1 MNASSAVSVAFDP
14 LLGWTV
20 LAVLGGI
27 GLVLVLLGLR
37 AGARGTLWRLGSLI
51 VVLAA
56 LSNPSLVEEQRK
68 PIADVALVVV
78 DDSDSMAIGDRRQQ
92 VQAARETLKR
102 KLGQQEGLEVRE
114 AVLPPAHIQL
124 GSERPG
130 GTRLIETMRSALVE
144 VPPERL
150 AGVVLLTDGQ
160 VHDVPA
166 NLPPELGGAPLHAL
180 IAGKKNERDR
190 LIVLEQ
196 SPRFGVVGREVT
208 TKFRIEDPAGGT
220 APVTLSV
227 GGNVVRRLD
236 VPIGKSVELPITV
249 GNPGANVVELEVAP
263 GPTELTLD
271 NNRALFTIN
280 GVRDRLRV
288 LLVSG
293 EPYQGE
299 RAWRNLLKSDPAVDL
314 VHFTILRTPQK
325 DDFTPVRELSLIVFP
340 MRELFEQKLK
350 EFDLIIFDRYE
361 SGSLI
366 TRDYFKN
373 IAEYVKGGGALLV
386 SVGPQFATQRSLYRT
401 PLGAVL
407 PASPLGDVL
416 ETPFKPK
423 VTEIGQRHPVTADL
437 PQMGLPG
444 KEPEWGRWFRV
455 VTSRTEHGNAVL
467 SGADDKPLV
476 VLDRV
481 GEGRVAE
488 LLSDHLWLWNRG
500 IDGGGPQP
508 ELVRRVAHWLMKE
521 PDLEEEALRA
531 TSVGGRIEVTRRT
544 LATTFPPVTMT
555 SPDGSTQDDHAQ
567 PDQPRAG
574 PGRDRRRQA
583 RPLPLRRRHAAHRG
597 GGRQSRPAGILRRAR
612 DRPEAEAAGRGLGR
626 HLDVAGRQCRPR
638 HPLGAARPR
647 RRRLGLDRAPA
658 QRGLYGGRHQPAA
671 AAAGD
676 PGGAGVPDGDRECVV
691 ARGAVERPRTH
702 RLKRF
707 PMGWNRSRFHPIGNA
722 RTGDCGFTG
731 MFRPA
736 DSSRTE
742 YALTGGYRCPSG
754 RQGPRDGRFWDRRA
768 PAAWRSFP
776 VRPGRRRQG
785 PGRRSTFRCPAAR
798 RNARSPRPSRRRRP

>member
-1 MNASSAVSVAFDP
+1 MNATSAVSVAFDP
-14 LLGWTV
+14 LLGWTM

-37 AGARGTLWRLGSLI
+37 AGARGTWWRLGSLV

-56 LSNPSLVEEQRK
+56 LSNPSLIEEQRK

-78 DDSDSMAIGDRRQQ
+78 DDSDSMAIGERRQQ

-263 GPTELTLD
+263 GPNELTLD

-361 SGSLI
+361 SGGLI

-544 LATTFPPVTMT
+544 LATTFPTVTMT
-555 SPDGSTQDDHAQ
+555 APDGSTKTITLNQTSPGLGLGVIDVDKPGLYRFDDGTLHTVAAVGN
-567 PDQPRAG
+567 PDPLEFSDVRATETKLK
-574 PGRDRRRQA
+574 
-583 RPLPLRRRHAAHRG
+583 PLVEASG
-597 GGRQSRPAGILRRAR
+597 GGLMWLQDNP
-612 DRPEAEAAGRGLGR
+612 
-626 HLDVAGRQCRPR
+626 
-638 HPLGAARPR
+638 
-647 RRRLGLDRAPA
+647 
-658 QRGLYGGRHQPAA
+658 
-671 AAAGD
+671 D
-676 PGGAGVPDGDRECVV
+676 PDI
-691 ARGAVERPRTH
+691 
-702 RLKRF
+702 
-707 PMGWNRSRFHPIGNA
+707 RS
-722 RTGDCGFTG
+722 
-731 MFRPA
+731 
-736 DSSRTE
+736 
-742 YALTGGYRCPSG
+742 
-754 RQGPRDGRFWDRRA
+754 
-768 PAAWRSFP
+768 
-776 VRPGRRRQG
+776 VRPGR
-785 PGRRSTFRCPAAR
+785 AAGGSDWIGLR
-798 RNARSPRPSRRRRP
+798 RNEGYTVAGINQLPLLPGILVALAFLMAIGSAWWREGR

>member
-1 MNASSAVSVAFDP
+1 MNATSAVSVAFDP
-14 LLGWTV
+14 LLGWTM

-37 AGARGTLWRLGSLI
+37 AGARGTWWRLGSLI

-56 LSNPSLVEEQRK
+56 LSNPSLIEEQRK

-78 DDSDSMAIGDRRQQ
+78 DDSDSMAIGERRQQ

-150 AGVVLLTDGQ
+150 AGVVLLSDGQ

-263 GPTELTLD
+263 GPNELTLD

-361 SGSLI
+361 SGGLI

-544 LATTFPPVTMT
+544 LATTFPTVTMT
-555 SPDGSTQDDHAQ
+555 APDGSTKTITLNQTSPGLGLGVIDVDKPGLYRFDDGTLHTVAAVGN
-567 PDQPRAG
+567 PDPLEFSDVRATETKLK
-574 PGRDRRRQA
+574 
-583 RPLPLRRRHAAHRG
+583 PLVEASG
-597 GGRQSRPAGILRRAR
+597 GGLMWLQDNP
-612 DRPEAEAAGRGLGR
+612 
-626 HLDVAGRQCRPR
+626 
-638 HPLGAARPR
+638 
-647 RRRLGLDRAPA
+647 
-658 QRGLYGGRHQPAA
+658 
-671 AAAGD
+671 D
-676 PGGAGVPDGDRECVV
+676 PDI
-691 ARGAVERPRTH
+691 
-702 RLKRF
+702 
-707 PMGWNRSRFHPIGNA
+707 RS
-722 RTGDCGFTG
+722 
-731 MFRPA
+731 
-736 DSSRTE
+736 
-742 YALTGGYRCPSG
+742 
-754 RQGPRDGRFWDRRA
+754 
-768 PAAWRSFP
+768 
-776 VRPGRRRQG
+776 VRPGR
-785 PGRRSTFRCPAAR
+785 AAGGSDWIGLR
-798 RNARSPRPSRRRRP
+798 RNEGYTVAGINQLPLLPGILVALAFLMAIGSAWWREGR

>member
-1 MNASSAVSVAFDP
+1 MNPTAVSVAFDP
-14 LLGWTV
+14 LLPWWV
-20 LAVLGGI
+20 LAVLAGV
-27 GLVLVLLGLR
+27 GLVLVLLGMGAR
-37 AGARGTLWRLGSLI
+37 ARGTLLRLTSLI

-56 LSNPSLVEEQRK
+56 LSNPMLVEEQRK
-68 PIADVALVVV
+68 PIADVALVVT
-78 DDSDSMAIGDRRQQ
+78 DDSDSMTIGERRTQ
-92 VQAARETLKR
+92 VQAAKEALKK

-114 AVLPPAHIQL
+114 ANLPPSHIQL

-130 GTRLIETMRSALVE
+130 GTRLIETMRSALVD

-166 NLPPELGGAPLHAL
+166 LESGKGLPPELGGAPVHAL
-180 IAGKKNERDR
+180 IAGKKGERDR

-196 SPRFGVVGREVT
+196 SPRFGVVGREVIA
-208 TKFRIEDPAGGT
+208 KFRVEDQAGGT

-227 GGNVVRRLD
+227 GGELVRRLD
-236 VPIGKSVELPITV
+236 VPVGKSVELPITV

-263 GPTELTLD
+263 GQNELTLD

-361 SGSLI
+361 SGNLI
-366 TRDYFKN
+366 TRDYFRN

-386 SVGPQFATQRSLYRT
+386 SVGPVFATARSLYRT
-401 PLGAVL
+401 PLGGVL
-407 PASPLGDVL
+407 PTAPLGDVL

-423 VTEIGQRHPVTADL
+423 VTDIGQRHPVAANL
-437 PQMGLPG
+437 PQAGDPG
-444 KEPEWGRWFRV
+444 KEPEWGRWFRM
-455 VTSRTEHGNAVL
+455 VTGRTEHGNTIL
-467 SGADDKPLV
+467 SGAEDKPLV
-476 VLDRV
+476 ILDRV
-481 GEGRVAE
+481 GDGRVAQ
-488 LLSDHLWLWNRG
+488 LMSDHLWLWNRG

-544 LATTFPPVTMT
+544 LATTFPTVTMT
-555 SPDGSTQDDHAQ
+555 APDGSTKTIEL
-567 PDQPRAG
+567 
-574 PGRDRRRQA
+574 RQTS
-583 RPLPLRRRHAAHRG
+583 P
-597 GGRQSRPAGILRRAR
+597 
-612 DRPEAEAAGRGLGR
+612 GLG
-626 HLDVAGRQCRPR
+626 LGVIDVDKP
-638 HPLGAARPR
+638 
-647 RRRLGLDRAPA
+647 
-658 QRGLYGGRHQPAA
+658 GLYRFDDGSLHAVAAVGNPDPLEFSDVRATDQKLKPLVEASGGTTMWLSDNA
-671 AAAGD
+671 D
-676 PGGAGVPDGDRECVV
+676 PEI
-691 ARGAVERPRTH
+691 
-702 RLKRF
+702 
-707 PMGWNRSRFHPIGNA
+707 RS
-722 RTGDCGFTG
+722 
-731 MFRPA
+731 
-736 DSSRTE
+736 
-742 YALTGGYRCPSG
+742 
-754 RQGPRDGRFWDRRA
+754 
-768 PAAWRSFP
+768 
-776 VRPGRRRQG
+776 VRPGR
-785 PGRRSTFRCPAAR
+785 AAGGSDWIGLR
-798 RNARSPRPSRRRRP
+798 RNEGYTVAGINQLPLLPGILVALAFLLAVGSAWWREGR

>member
-1 MNASSAVSVAFDP
+1 MNPTSAVSVAFDP
-14 LLGWTV
+14 LVPWSV
-20 LAVLGGI
+20 IAVLGGI

-37 AGARGTLWRLGSLI
+37 AGARGTIWRLGSI
-51 VVLAA
+51 VVVLAA
-56 LSNPSLVEEQRK
+56 LANPALIEEQRK
-68 PIADVALVVV
+68 PIADVALIVV
-78 DDSDSMAIGDRRQQ
+78 DDSDSMAIGERRKQ
-92 VQAARETLKR
+92 VQTARESLKR

-114 AVLPPAHIQL
+114 VVLPPAHIQL

-166 NLPPELGGAPLHAL
+166 ALPPELGGAPLHGL

-190 LIVLEQ
+190 LIIVEQ

-208 TKFRIEDPAGGT
+208 TKFRVEDPAGGT

-227 GGNVVRRLD
+227 GGEVVKRID
-236 VPIGKSVELPITV
+236 VPVGKSVELPIRV
-249 GNPGANVVELEVAP
+249 GNPGANVVELEVGA
-263 GPTELTLD
+263 GPSELTLD

-361 SGSLI
+361 SGNLI
-366 TRDYFKN
+366 TRDYFRN
-373 IAEYVKGGGALLV
+373 ITEYVKNGGALLV
-386 SVGPQFATQRSLYRT
+386 SVGPVFATQRSLYRT
-401 PLGAVL
+401 PLGAIL
-407 PASPLGDVL
+407 PAAPLGDVL

-423 VTEIGQRHPVTADL
+423 VTEIGQRHPVSANL
-437 PQMGLPG
+437 PQAGQPD
-444 KEPEWGRWFRV
+444 KEPDWGRWFRL
-455 VTSRTEHGNAVL
+455 VTSRTERGNAVL
-467 SGADDKPLV
+467 SGAEDKPLV
-476 VLDRV
+476 ILDRV
-481 GEGRVAE
+481 GEGRVAQ
-488 LLSDHLWLWNRG
+488 LMSDHLWLWTRG

-531 TSVGGRIEVTRRT
+531 TAVGGRIEVTRRT

-555 SPDGSTQDDHAQ
+555 SPDGTTRKLDLRQTAPGLGLGVVDVDKPGLYRFDDGTLRTVAAVGSPDPLEFSDVRATETKLKPLVEASGGSMLWLVDQ
-567 PDQPRAG
+567 PD
-574 PGRDRRRQA
+574 
-583 RPLPLRRRHAAHRG
+583 
-597 GGRQSRPAGILRRAR
+597 
-612 DRPEAEAAGRGLGR
+612 
-626 HLDVAGRQCRPR
+626 
-638 HPLGAARPR
+638 
-647 RRRLGLDRAPA
+647 
-658 QRGLYGGRHQPAA
+658 
-671 AAAGD
+671 
-676 PGGAGVPDGDRECVV
+676 PDI
-691 ARGAVERPRTH
+691 RT
-702 RLKRF
+702 
-707 PMGWNRSRFHPIGNA
+707 
-722 RTGDCGFTG
+722 
-731 MFRPA
+731 
-736 DSSRTE
+736 
-742 YALTGGYRCPSG
+742 
-754 RQGPRDGRFWDRRA
+754 
-768 PAAWRSFP
+768 
-776 VRPGRRRQG
+776 VRPGR
-785 PGRRSTFRCPAAR
+785 AAGGSDWIGLR
-798 RNARSPRPSRRRRP
+798 RNEGYTVAGINQLPLLPGILVALVFLMAIGSAWWREGR

>member
-37 AGARGTLWRLGSLI
+37 AGARGTIWRFGSLV

-56 LSNPSLVEEQRK
+56 LSNPSLIEEQHK

-78 DDSDSMAIGDRRQQ
+78 DDSDSMAIGERRQQ

-130 GTRLIETMRSALVE
+130 GTRLIEAMRSALVE

-166 NLPPELGGAPLHAL
+166 NLPPELGAAPLHAL
-180 IAGKKNERDR
+180 IAGKKGERDR

-227 GGNVVRRLD
+227 GGDVVRRLD
-236 VPIGKSVELPITV
+236 VPVGKSVELPITV

-263 GPTELTLD
+263 GPNELTLD

-361 SGSLI
+361 SGGLI

-423 VTEIGQRHPVTADL
+423 VTEIGLRHPVTADL

-444 KEPEWGRWFRV
+444 KEPDWGRWFRV
-455 VTSRTEHGNAVL
+455 VTSRTERGNAIL

-555 SPDGSTQDDHAQ
+555 SPDGSTRTITLNQTSPGLGLGVIDVDKPGLYRFDDGTLRTVAAVGN
-567 PDQPRAG
+567 PDPLEFSDVRATE
-574 PGRDRRRQA
+574 A
-583 RPLPLRRRHAAHRG
+583 KLKPLVEASG
-597 GGRQSRPAGILRRAR
+597 GGLMWLQDNPDPELR
-612 DRPEAEAAGRGLGR
+612 
-626 HLDVAGRQCRPR
+626 
-638 HPLGAARPR
+638 
-647 RRRLGLDRAPA
+647 
-658 QRGLYGGRHQPAA
+658 
-671 AAAGD
+671 
-676 PGGAGVPDGDRECVV
+676 
-691 ARGAVERPRTH
+691 
-702 RLKRF
+702 
-707 PMGWNRSRFHPIGNA
+707 S
-722 RTGDCGFTG
+722 
-731 MFRPA
+731 
-736 DSSRTE
+736 
-742 YALTGGYRCPSG
+742 
-754 RQGPRDGRFWDRRA
+754 
-768 PAAWRSFP
+768 
-776 VRPGRRRQG
+776 VRPGR
-785 PGRRSTFRCPAAR
+785 AAGGSDWIGLR
-798 RNARSPRPSRRRRP
+798 RNEGYTVAGINQLPLLPGILVALAFLMAIGSAWWREGR

>member
-1 MNASSAVSVAFDP
+1 MNPSTAVSVAFDP
-14 LLGWTV
+14 LLPWAV
-20 LAVLGGI
+20 LAALGAV

-37 AGARGTLWRLGSLI
+37 AGARGTIWRLGSLV

-56 LSNPSLVEEQRK
+56 LANPALIEEQRK
-68 PIADVALVVV
+68 PIADVALVVT

-102 KLGQQEGLEVRE
+102 KLSQQEGLEVRE

-130 GTRLIETMRSALVE
+130 GTRLIDTMRSALVE

-166 NLPPELGGAPLHAL
+166 ALPPELGGAPLHAL
-180 IAGKKNERDR
+180 IAGKKGERDR
-190 LIVLEQ
+190 LIVVEQ
-196 SPRFGVVGREVT
+196 SPRFGVVGRQVT
-208 TKFRIEDPAGGT
+208 MKFRIEDPAGGT

-227 GGNVVRRLD
+227 GGDVVRQLN
-236 VPIGKSVELPITV
+236 VPVGQSVELPITV
-249 GNPGANVVELEVAP
+249 TNPGANVVEVEVAP
-263 GPTELTLD
+263 GQNELTLD

-361 SGSLI
+361 SGNLI
-366 TRDYFKN
+366 TRDYFRN
-373 IAEYVKGGGALLV
+373 IAEYVRNGGALLV
-386 SVGPQFATQRSLYRT
+386 SVGPVFATARSLYRT

-407 PASPLGDVL
+407 PAAPLGDVL

-423 VTEIGQRHPVTADL
+423 VTEIGQRHPVTANL
-437 PQMGLPG
+437 PQAGEPG
-444 KEPEWGRWFRV
+444 KEPDWGRWFRL
-455 VTSRTEHGNAVL
+455 VTSRAEHGNTVL
-467 SGADDKPLV
+467 SGADDRPLV

-531 TSVGGRIEVTRRT
+531 TAVGGRIEVSRRT
-544 LATTFPPVTMT
+544 LATTFPKVTMT
-555 SPDGSTQDDHAQ
+555 APGTGPEGGATRVLELSQTAPGLGVAVVDVDKPGLYRFDDGTLRTVAAVGNPDPLEFSDV
-567 PDQPRAG
+567 RAT
-574 PGRDRRRQA
+574 DA
-583 RPLPLRRRHAAHRG
+583 KLKPLVEASG
-597 GGRQSRPAGILRRAR
+597 GGLLWLADNADPDIRA
-612 DRPEAEAAGRGLGR
+612 
-626 HLDVAGRQCRPR
+626 
-638 HPLGAARPR
+638 
-647 RRRLGLDRAPA
+647 
-658 QRGLYGGRHQPAA
+658 
-671 AAAGD
+671 
-676 PGGAGVPDGDRECVV
+676 
-691 ARGAVERPRTH
+691 
-702 RLKRF
+702 
-707 PMGWNRSRFHPIGNA
+707 
-722 RTGDCGFTG
+722 
-731 MFRPA
+731 
-736 DSSRTE
+736 
-742 YALTGGYRCPSG
+742 
-754 RQGPRDGRFWDRRA
+754 
-768 PAAWRSFP
+768 
-776 VRPGRRRQG
+776 VRPGRSAG
-785 PGRRSTFRCPAAR
+785 GSDWIGLR
-798 RNARSPRPSRRRRP
+798 RNEGYTVSGIDQTPLLPGILVALAFLMAIASAWWREGR